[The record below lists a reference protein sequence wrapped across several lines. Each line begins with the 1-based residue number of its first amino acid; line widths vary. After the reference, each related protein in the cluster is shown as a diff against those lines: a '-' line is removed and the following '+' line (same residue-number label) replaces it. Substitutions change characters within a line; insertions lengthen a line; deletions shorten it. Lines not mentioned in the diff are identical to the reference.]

1 MNTKEEL
8 EYYNRVYASS
18 EEYRKN
24 PLDSRY
30 INIWKDI
37 LRLTD
42 ESNETI
48 IEIGCGSGQLARLLL
63 DNGRNYI
70 AGFDYSE
77 NAIKI
82 AKDLN
87 TQYSN
92 LFSVKDIYKIKYN
105 ELKADTIICTEV
117 LEHLEDDLFVIDV
130 IPSGTRFIFSVP
142 DFWYKSHK
150 RIFKNILDIKTRYAG
165 LEINNFYVHKTP
177 ANNTIFL
184 VDSVIR

>member
-1 MNTKEEL
+1 MNKKEEL

-24 PLDSRY
+24 PLNSRY

-42 ESNETI
+42 ESNESI

-63 DNGRNYI
+63 DNDRNYLY
-70 AGFDYSE
+70 GFDYSQE
-77 NAIKI
+77 AIRV
-82 AKDLN
+82 AKELN
-87 TQYSN
+87 PDYSY
-92 LFSVKDIYKIKYN
+92 LFHVKDIYSLKYE
-105 ELKADTIICTEV
+105 ELKADTVICTEV
-117 LEHLEDDLFVIDV
+117 LEHLEDDLFVID
-130 IPSGTRFIFSVP
+130 ILPSGTRFIFSVP

-150 RIFKNILDIKTRYAG
+150 RVFKSISDIKSRYAG
-165 LEINNFYVHKTP
+165 IDMQGFQAHKTP

-184 VDSVIR
+184 IDSVIK